1 MTQPLDSDDLLTGD
15 QKKRLRGLAHHLEP
29 VVYIG
34 REGLSPALVKSAEAA
49 LTARELIKIKVGQNC
64 PVDRT
69 AAGRELGRLTGAAV
83 VQIIGRMTLLYRANP
98 DLPPDRRIAL
108 EQVQGRP
115 AR

>member
-1 MTQPLDSDDLLTGD
+1 MTQPPDPADLLTGEQ
-15 QKKRLRGLAHHLEP
+15 QKKLRGLGHRLEP

>member
-1 MTQPLDSDDLLTGD
+1 MTQPSDPADLLTGEQ
-15 QKKRLRGLAHHLEP
+15 QKKLRGLGHRLEP

-34 REGLSPALVKSAEAA
+34 REGLSPALVKSTEAA

-64 PVDRT
+64 PMERS
-69 AAGRELGRLTGAAV
+69 AAGQELGRQTGAVV

-108 EQVQGRP
+108 
-115 AR
+115 